1 MMHKSIKFD
10 REAYK
15 LASGALRSLKRLDDW
30 KVARYIENSLCLSYE
45 GQIAQEATQAWL
57 DYSGDPLLHNL
68 RVRRFWRRSGK
79 PFPYLSKPV
88 KPRLP

>member
-15 LASGALRSLKRLDDW
+15 LASGALRSLKHLDDRR
-30 KVARYIENSLCLSYE
+30 VARYIQSSLCLSHE
-45 GQIAQEATQAWL
+45 GEIASKTVDL
-57 DYSGDPLLHNL
+57 DIFDPLEWNIYV
-68 RVRRFWRRSGK
+68 RVVWWRSGK

>member
-1 MMHKSIKFD
+1 MMHKSINFD

-15 LASGALRSLKRLDDW
+15 LASGALRSIRQLDDR
-30 KVARYIENSLCLSYE
+30 KVARYIESSLCLSHE
-45 GQIAQEATQAWL
+45 GEVASKTVDL
-57 DYSGDPLLHNL
+57 DIFDPLEWNIYV
-68 RVRRFWRRSGK
+68 RVVWWRSGK